1 MTKAIDLSGK
11 RFGRLVAIKPQG
23 KSTNGNLRWL
33 CHCDCGNYTVVDGV
47 QLRRGDSKSCGCL
60 RREVM
65 KKQYRDNPAMDVY
78 RGKSD
83 SFYNDE
89 GVSYASIKRS
99 KRNHSGVI
107 GVSFDEKTDRWLAR
121 LMFHGKYVLLKSFET
136 FDEAVEARQSAEQ
149 KYLQKGQTGKLNNSV
164 SKQA

>member
-1 MTKAIDLSGK
+1 MTKAIDLSGQ

-33 CHCDCGNYTVVDGV
+33 CRCDCGNYTEVDGV

-65 KKQYRDNPAMDVY
+65 RKQYRENPAMDVY

-83 SFYNDE
+83 SFYNKD

-99 KRNHSGVI
+99 KRNRSGII
-107 GVSFDEKTDRWLAR
+107 GVSYDEKTDRWLAR

-136 FDEAVEARQSAEQ
+136 FDEAAEARQQAEA
-149 KYLQKGQTGKLNNSV
+149 KYLKKNRGTKQT
-164 SKQA
+164 SKN